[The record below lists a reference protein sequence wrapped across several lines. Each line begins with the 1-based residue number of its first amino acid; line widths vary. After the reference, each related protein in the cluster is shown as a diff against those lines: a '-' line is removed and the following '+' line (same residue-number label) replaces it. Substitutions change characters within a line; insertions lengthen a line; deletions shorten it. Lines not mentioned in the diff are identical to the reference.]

1 MTQRCNLEFSFMNQ
15 PLNSD
20 ISFHSAEEVGYF
32 EAFAAMWIASQTE
45 ANGGA

>member
-1 MTQRCNLEFSFMNQ
+1 MTQRCNLEFSFISQ
-15 PLNSD
+15 PMNSD
-20 ISFHSAEEVGYF
+20 VSVHSAEVVGYF